1 MATQFIRSIAFVSLF
16 LFFPSSRAQA
26 QTDVPRIETGVQFVG
41 LSLPQPIGEGAPGI
55 GVRFGYNLSNYI
67 GLEAELNH
75 FSGGT
80 KLTPNFGETE
90 GLFGLKA
97 GYGFK
102 RGGIF
107 AKFRPG
113 FIHFPKDGAAAGRGL
128 TKRDY
133 FALDVGI
140 VAEHYWR
147 NHTYFRF
154 DAGDTIISY
163 GGERYIDTFGKIVP
177 LHTTS
182 NFQVSVGV
190 GNWFHPS
197 QTR

>member
-1 MATQFIRSIAFVSLF
+1 VVLHVLSSFSAWLAEREEMTTQFIRSIAFVSLYW
-16 LFFPSSRAQA
+16 FFPSSRAQA
-26 QTDVPRIETGVQFVG
+26 QTDVPR
-41 LSLPQPIGEGAPGI
+41 
-55 GVRFGYNLSNYI
+55 FGYNLSNYF

-75 FSGGT
+75 FPGGT

-113 FIHFPKDGAAAGRGL
+113 FIHFPKDSAAAGRGL
-128 TKRDY
+128 IKRDY

-154 DAGDTIISY
+154 DTGDTIISY

-177 LHTTS
+177 LHTTN

-190 GNWFHPS
+190 GIYF
-197 QTR
+197 